1 MTRRVLLFGDCSLD
15 VAARELRRAGIRI
28 DLPPSVFD
36 CIAYLVEHRQRAVG
50 RDELVAAVWGK
61 SAISDTM
68 LGKAILAA
76 RRAVGDNAEAQ
87 ALLRTVP
94 RFGYHWVGAVRE
106 SDEAPQPATE
116 AVAAAPSA
124 LQRPQPAPRARHRW
138 ILAGVVALV
147 ALAIGAGW
155 FATRR
160 DAAPVAQ
167 APSIAAVAGAAFAV
181 LPAEVLADA
190 GDGWLRLGAMDL
202 LASRLRDTGLGVV
215 ASDNVVRLVP
225 ADMPRET
232 AITTLRGALDLRALV
247 LPALRREGERWIVR
261 VELLEADR
269 SATRSVQAEAAHP
282 IAATED
288 AARRLL
294 ALLGKRAA
302 TPAATASLDLAELLQ
317 RTDAA
322 RLSEDLDLAREV
334 IAGAPAALRSLP
346 EVRERGVRID
356 LRAGAFDRA
365 QAALEALLG
374 EVPAEADPV
383 MHARLLEDLCVAQM
397 RRGRLDEAFAA
408 CDEAIALLEVRD
420 EPRALGRALNGRG
433 ILHAR
438 RGERDAALADFARS
452 RVALTLAGEPLLL
465 AQLDGNEAT
474 IDMARGR
481 PAEALAT
488 LDRAG
493 RTFQRFGM
501 QNEFVTSLVNQV
513 ESHLMLLQPL
523 AALQASDAGWSGRDR
538 VTDPQVRHAFAQAR
552 AEALA
557 ANGRIGEARSVLDE
571 LLHADP
577 PPAATQAAV
586 ARSLQAELE
595 LDAGAPAIALVLAGQ
610 AESALR
616 GGPDV
621 DRSRAWLARVR
632 ALDRLDRSAEA
643 ATEVAALTAWAA
655 ARQDPLVHLRAAL
668 ARVDHAAAMHD
679 PAQLATGCAEAG
691 RVATQRGLADAIVA
705 SAVPCAHALI
715 EAGDLEAATALVGS
729 LGRHGERD
737 FGSALV
743 EARLYRALG
752 RGEAAEVALARARR
766 LAGERP
772 IPAALSAPAAPL
784 GVAVPA
790 G

>member
-94 RFGYHWVGAVRE
+94 RYGYHWVGAVRE
-106 SDEAPQPATE
+106 SGEVMRPPAD
-116 AVAAAPSA
+116 AAAPPA
-124 LQRPQPAPRARHRW
+124 PQEPQPAPRARRRW
-138 ILAGVVALV
+138 ILAGLV

-160 DAAPVAQ
+160 DATPVAQ
-167 APSIAAVAGAAFAV
+167 APSVAAVAGAGAAFAV

-202 LASRLRDTGLGVV
+202 LASRLRDAGLGVV

-261 VELLEADR
+261 IELLEADR

-282 IAATED
+282 IAATEE

-294 ALLGKRAA
+294 ALLGKRPA

-322 RLSEDLDLAREV
+322 RLSEDIDLAREV

-408 CDEAIALLEVRD
+408 CDEAIALLEVRN

-571 LLHADP
+571 LQHADP

-655 ARQDPLVHLRAAL
+655 ARQDPLVHLRASL

-729 LGRHGERD
+729 LGRHSERD